1 MKRETIFAIVIG
13 IVFGAGIGL
22 FVLFKSN
29 GGEQTKVIP
38 VSGDTE
44 TNKVVNTSVSNDQMV
59 LTVSTPSD
67 HAVVHKKEIQIK
79 GKADPNSL
87 IVIQSPVSNQIFKNE
102 KQDFSVD
109 FPLAL
114 GENMVSISSY
124 SDSSTPQEITLQI
137 YYVEE

>member
-13 IVFGAGIGL
+13 IVLGGGIGL

-29 GGEQTKVIP
+29 SGQETKVIP

-44 TNKVVNTSVSNDQMV
+44 DTKVVNTAVSSSQTV
-59 LTVSTPSD
+59 LTVSTPSENV
-67 HAVVHKKEIQIK
+67 VVHEKEVQIK
-79 GKADPNSL
+79 GKAEPNSL
-87 IVIQSPVSNQIFKNE
+87 MVIQSPVSNQVFKNE
-102 KQDFSVD
+102 KQDFSVN

-114 GENMVSISSY
+114 GENIVSISSY
-124 SDSSTPQEITLQI
+124 SESSTPQEITLQI